1 MINFGINKNKCIYC
15 PNVLVNLPNVKPK
28 FINKSSPRQSFIN
41 SVAMSIL
48 EVNMRRRTEILN
60 TLEQMVDAL
69 YEVGHGDAQYFEEII
84 GETMDI
90 VMEYDE

>member
-1 MINFGINKNKCIYC
+1 M
-15 PNVLVNLPNVKPK
+15 L
-28 FINKSSPRQSFIN
+28 
-41 SVAMSIL
+41 
-48 EVNMRRRTEILN
+48 RRTEILN
-60 TLEQMVDAL
+60 TLEQMVDDL

>member
-1 MINFGINKNKCIYC
+1 
-15 PNVLVNLPNVKPK
+15 
-28 FINKSSPRQSFIN
+28 
-41 SVAMSIL
+41 MSIL

-60 TLEQMVDAL
+60 TLEQMVDSL
-69 YEVGHGDAQYFEEII
+69 YELGHADAQYFEEII

>member
-1 MINFGINKNKCIYC
+1 
-15 PNVLVNLPNVKPK
+15 
-28 FINKSSPRQSFIN
+28 
-41 SVAMSIL
+41 MSIS

-60 TLEQMVDAL
+60 TLEQISEAL

>member
-1 MINFGINKNKCIYC
+1 M
-15 PNVLVNLPNVKPK
+15 L
-28 FINKSSPRQSFIN
+28 
-41 SVAMSIL
+41 
-48 EVNMRRRTEILN
+48 RRTEILN

-90 VMEYDE
+90 VLEYDEWAT